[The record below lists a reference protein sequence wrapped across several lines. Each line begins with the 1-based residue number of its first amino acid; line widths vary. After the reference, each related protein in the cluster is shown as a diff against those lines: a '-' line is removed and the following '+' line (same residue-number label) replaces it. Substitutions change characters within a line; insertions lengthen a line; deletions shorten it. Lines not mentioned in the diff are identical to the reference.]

1 MATRGRFLSL
11 SLALAAGLLAAL
23 LLLANEAPAAAA
35 QTGGVGIGIVPVD
48 GTASENFTLPQSG
61 SYYLTVAT
69 DDASSFVDASLTF
82 NGSLMAQ
89 VNHSLGESSL
99 VSLPAGTFTLTLAGH
114 GRAALGWDLTN
125 GSLQDFPDNQT
136 LVGFLAPSGP
146 RLHVRV
152 ALGDAQSIA
161 LRVYDDALLPAGNAT
176 VTASGI
182 VDFVLPS
189 LSASIAY
196 VTASVTAGNPNGRFG
211 ISWTSEPLNP
221 PIDFTAWPWF
231 LLWILVPVAVA
242 FAAFVLL
249 HRRRGRRGGM
259 P

>member
-1 MATRGRFLSL
+1 MAARGTVLST
-11 SLALAAGLLAAL
+11 ALPVAAGLFAAL
-23 LLLANEAPAAAA
+23 LLLANGAPMAAA
-35 QTGGVGIGIVPVD
+35 QPTGIGVGIFSVD
-48 GTASENFTLPQSG
+48 GTASANFTLPQSG

-69 DDASSFVDASLTF
+69 DGASSFVDASLIF

-89 VNHSLGESSL
+89 ANHSLGESNL
-99 VSLPAGTFTLTLAGH
+99 VSLPAGNFTLTLAGH

-125 GSLQDFPDNQT
+125 GSFQEFPDNQT

-146 RLHVRV
+146 RLHVQV
-152 ALGDAQSIA
+152 ALGDAASIA
-161 LRVYDDALLPAGNAT
+161 LRVYDDGLLPAGNAT
-176 VTASGI
+176 VTASGT
-182 VDFVLPS
+182 VDFLLPS
-189 LSASIAY
+189 LSDSIAY
-196 VTASVTAGNPNGRFG
+196 VTATVTAGNPNGRFG
-211 ISWTSEPLNP
+211 LSWTSGPLNP

-249 HRRRGRRGGM
+249 HRRRERRGGL